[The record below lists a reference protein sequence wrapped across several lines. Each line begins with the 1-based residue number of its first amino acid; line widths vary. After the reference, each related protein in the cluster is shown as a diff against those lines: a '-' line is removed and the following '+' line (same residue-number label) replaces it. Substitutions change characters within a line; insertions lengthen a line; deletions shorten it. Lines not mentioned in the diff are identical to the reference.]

1 MLIPTY
7 IRGETMR
14 EELLK
19 MARDYLNRVTV
30 EELKRDLAE
39 CWVDGENIIKNK
51 DSYNHNHIEYSIEE
65 PHYFK
70 DRNLEWLWKD
80 SRCYCMIHSIEEP
93 LYLKGEN
100 SESLRKY
107 ILTEIV
113 QNIRQ
118 IIMDDTLKCVLKF
131 LEIMQFQY
139 YSPMPEH

>member
-1 MLIPTY
+1 
-7 IRGETMR
+7 MR

-70 DRNLEWLWKD
+70 DRNSECFRKI
-80 SRCYCMIHSIEEP
+80 SFNKNSPE
-93 LYLKGEN
+93 YLGGL
-100 SESLRKY
+100 SWT
-107 ILTEIV
+107 IL
-113 QNIRQ
+113 Q
-118 IIMDDTLKCVLKF
+118 
-131 LEIMQFQY
+131 
-139 YSPMPEH
+139 SAS